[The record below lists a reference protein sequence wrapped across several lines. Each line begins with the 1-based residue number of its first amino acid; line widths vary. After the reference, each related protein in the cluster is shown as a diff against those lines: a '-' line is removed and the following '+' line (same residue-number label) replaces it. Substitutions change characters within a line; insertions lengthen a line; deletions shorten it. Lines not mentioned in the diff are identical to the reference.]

1 LLNVTNTLLP
11 LSCLLCT
18 AEPLY
23 AVCRGSGLTLTLT
36 RPAIDCSLDN
46 TGESSRLLNY
56 FQEAGLWTF
65 IKGRMNSSSSS
76 SSIDNSRQQ
85 QEASTAAAAV
95 LRQQDSKMIS
105 SKLRQKRS
113 SSTNAGSAADAAVA
127 GVNVQSHPILTHSD
141 SLAAVEA
148 EPPPTS
154 TAEAAETA
162 AAAAVSA
169 LSPVRQRLTQ
179 ADASAQLSA
188 ELRLPRLS
196 VYVPDGQLLLP
207 QEVK

>member
-1 LLNVTNTLLP
+1 
-11 LSCLLCT
+11 LLCT

-76 SSIDNSRQQ
+76 SSSIDNSRQQ

-105 SKLRQKRS
+105 SKLSQKRS

-154 TAEAAETA
+154 PAEAAETA